1 MIIRSQDG
9 MDLIVLDD
17 IGIMESRT
25 VSGAFDIESYKH
37 DAHVVIGRYA
47 KKEIAKKVLD
57 KIQVHYAEFRAG
69 NVCEFSTYQMP
80 QDEKEDL
87 EGIE

>member
-1 MIIRSQDG
+1 MLIRSQDG

-17 IGIMESRT
+17 IGIIESRT

-37 DAHVVIGRYA
+37 DAHVVIGRY
-47 KKEIAKKVLD
+47 KTKESALKVLD
-57 KIQVHYAEFRAG
+57 SIQEYYCNPVNLKCRVFK
-69 NVCEFSTYQMP
+69 MP
-80 QDEKEDL
+80 YL